1 MPMRKN
7 LKLLFLQIC
16 LCGMSQFTFFLKSWV
31 ASTVCQ
37 AGFGSDSCPLG
48 IQCSYTNSKD
58 EIQVPAPLLLWEGA
72 KKKQCVS
79 AFRPG
84 YHCANT
90 IRYSYSDFTCNWSAA
105 FMLNNDMFILPSQS
119 CVSVLPLKS
128 PCISVGLCTCVTSK
142 LIEELISM
150 RWKTDVDK
158 STLQLCI
165 LVKKTK

>member
-1 MPMRKN
+1 MPMRKIWN
-7 LKLLFLQIC
+7 SYFCKSACVEWANSHFFEEPGCQHCMPGRFWIWFVSLGHPVLLHQQQRWNT
-16 LCGMSQFTFFLKSWV
+16 S
-31 ASTVCQ
+31 ASTTIT
-37 AGFGSDSCPLG
+37 LG
-48 IQCSYTNSKD
+48 GGQ
-58 EIQVPAPLLLWEGA
+58 
-72 KKKQCVS
+72 KKQCVS

-90 IRYSYSDFTCNWSAA
+90 IHYSYSDFTCNWSAV

-119 CVSVLPLKS
+119 CVCVLPLKS
-128 PCISVGLCTCVTSK
+128 PCISVGLCVCVTSK

-165 LVKKTK
+165 LVEKTK